1 MRQET
6 TCHPSCQKTGSLR
19 GLTGRSSG
27 RRVSGAIFL
36 VAVLFCAVNSA
47 AYSVLT
53 HQELIDLAWND
64 SIRPLLLARF
74 PNATEEQLREAHAY
88 AYGGSAI
95 QDMGYYPFGKQFF
108 SNLTHYVRSG
118 DFVGWLLANAET
130 IDEYAFAI
138 GTLSHYVGDSIGHSE
153 AVNPST
159 AVEFPK
165 LERRF
170 GSIVTYDESP
180 HGHIRTEFAFD
191 IGELADGTFA
201 PPDYQRF
208 IGLKVPRKFLER
220 AFRNTYGFD
229 IHEVLGRAHPALRS
243 YRTSVRTFIPAFAE
257 AEVVLH
263 RHQFPAHAADGPYR
277 ILADRIARTNYERH
291 WRHRYKGPG
300 FKAHF
305 LAILVFIIPKI
316 GAASDLAI
324 KIPTPETED
333 WYLRSVNRAVEEFHD
348 MLDKMLEDGKASLA
362 LANIDLDTG
371 NRVKLEDYPLA
382 DQTYAQ
388 LLERITSKPNRPI
401 PEYLRKNILEYY
413 ASSASDPDLSKRLSE
428 RLEILMKMKIS
439 DDSGQGVATIISPNV
454 P

>member
-19 GLTGRSSG
+19 GLTCRSSG
-27 RRVSGAIFL
+27 RLVSGAIFL
-36 VAVLFCAVNSA
+36 LAALFCAVNSA

-74 PNATEEQLREAHAY
+74 PNATDEQLREAHAY

-118 DFVGWLLANAET
+118 DFVDWLLANAQT

-138 GTLSHYVGDSIGHSE
+138 GALSHYLGDSIGHSE
-153 AVNPST
+153 AVNPAT

-165 LERRF
+165 LQRKF
-170 GSIVTYDESP
+170 GSMVTYDESP
-180 HGHIRTEFAFD
+180 HGHIRTEFGFD
-191 IGELADGTFA
+191 IGELSDGTFA
-201 PPDYQRF
+201 PPDYLRF

-220 AFRNTYGFD
+220 AFTNTYGFD
-229 IHEVLGRAHPALRS
+229 IHELLGRAHPALRS

-291 WRHRYKGPG
+291 WRHTYKGPG
-300 FKAHF
+300 FKAHL

-333 WYLRSVNRAVEEFHD
+333 WYVRSVNHAVDEFHD
-348 MLDKMLEDGKASLA
+348 MLDKLLKDGNASLA

-439 DDSGQGVATIISPNV
+439 DDHGQGVATTISRRV